1 MASKFIFELKRKFIH
16 VFALLYIAI
25 YYIFSIRYGHNWGII
40 ALVAVLYFFLILE
53 FFRLELKKKIPIF
66 HIFWRE
72 KEKNKL
78 GGQIYFV
85 LGAIIVFTFFDFRI
99 AVAVI
104 LMTIF
109 GDIAAALFGIR
120 FGKRWLKKTPDRAW
134 EGIIAVFVV
143 DLILVFFLVD
153 GLVIVV
159 LMALI
164 ATFVETKVRWINDNL
179 AIPVSA
185 GFVGQILKILVG

>member
-1 MASKFIFELKRKFIH
+1 MTSKFIFELKRKFIH

-25 YYIFSIRYGHNWGII
+25 YYIFAVSYGHNWGIV

-53 FFRLELKKKIPIF
+53 FFRLESKYKIPIF

-72 KEKNKL
+72 KEKDKF

-85 LGAIIVFTFFDFRI
+85 LGAIIVFAFFDFRI
-99 AVAVI
+99 AVAAI

-109 GDIAAALFGIR
+109 GDMAAALFGIQ
-120 FGKRWLKKTPDRAW
+120 FGKHWLKKTPDRAW
-134 EGIIAVFVV
+134 EGIIAEFVV
-143 DLILVFFLVD
+143 DLIIVFFLVD
-153 GLVIVV
+153 GLVIGV
-159 LMALI
+159 LMALT
-164 ATFVETKVRWINDNL
+164 ATFIETKVRWSDDNL